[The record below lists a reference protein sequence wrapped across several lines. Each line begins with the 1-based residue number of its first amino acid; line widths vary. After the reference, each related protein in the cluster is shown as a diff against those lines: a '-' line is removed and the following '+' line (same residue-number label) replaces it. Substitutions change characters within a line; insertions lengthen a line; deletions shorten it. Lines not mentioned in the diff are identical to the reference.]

1 MNKISLNE
9 LLENLTELFTIK
21 KINNLLI
28 TNDMGKFGLI
38 ENKKKNET
46 QNILFSII
54 KKLIPDVTI
63 VVPTANLNLPNTGK
77 NYDNL
82 NTPSYKMGS
91 FSEFIRKLPNSDRS
105 FHPLWSMS
113 AYGKNSKNILSNIPI
128 HAYSYDS
135 VMERLFKNEENY
147 FLSIGQH
154 PRYMLPIVHHLEHIN
169 EVPYRFEKTFSIIC
183 RENEY
188 QEYEEKKFKLDVL
201 KEKYRQ
207 NKRAHNNLIF
217 SNFESKGQ
225 LIKKNFNN
233 TEIYLFNMIEFFELT
248 NALFKKDINCWW
260 K

>member
-169 EVPYRFEKTFSIIC
+169 TK
-183 RENEY
+183 
-188 QEYEEKKFKLDVL
+188 
-201 KEKYRQ
+201 
-207 NKRAHNNLIF
+207 
-217 SNFESKGQ
+217 
-225 LIKKNFNN
+225 KKNSN
-233 TEIYLFNMIEFFELT
+233 
-248 NALFKKDINCWW
+248 
-260 K
+260 